1 MDNRP
6 GSGTNGNGHAN
17 GNGNG
22 NGNGRSNGRSNGS
35 LHSKHFS
42 KNGSYPVLERRWRH
56 MPKTTNQRSLPL
68 LPVAILC
75 LAIGVAVGI
84 TTLKDSNLPTL
95 KSPSSQTDTFRWAV
109 NRAMSAAEITQIAK
123 TKDEW
128 LTIVDWWKESIRLMQ
143 SVAYTSEDRKVA
155 QEKVKEYQQNLAYA
169 QRKSQ
174 AKDPVTSATLHLWTR
189 GSRKADVLRIQG
201 KPTQSVRY
209 DALCQEVLTYGNSTV
224 ELNNS
229 IVVNFEDID
238 RNLKTA
244 KESMPTTAL
253 ADGLSWTLGSDK
265 EDVFKVQG
273 TPGRVERYDAPSKEI
288 LHYGNSTV
296 QITDNRVTSYA
307 NFGGNLK
314 VAVRPLP
321 SEVLS
326 DPNSQPNF
334 WSLGADRNEIFRVQ
348 GTPTEVSLDGSSCRE
363 ELRYGNS
370 MVELQNGV
378 VAGYDNSGGNLSVQ
392 VK

>member
-22 NGNGRSNGRSNGS
+22 NGNGNSKES
-35 LHSKHFS
+35 LQRKRVAE
-42 KNGSYPVLERRWRH
+42 NGSYPVLESRWRH
-56 MPKTTNQRSLPL
+56 MPKTANQRSLPL

-75 LAIGVAVGI
+75 LAIGTAIGI
-84 TTLKDSNLPTL
+84 TTIRDFDFNLPTL
-95 KSPSSQTDTFRWAV
+95 NLSLSKNDTFRWAV
-109 NRAMSAAEITQIAK
+109 NRAMSAAEITQIAQ

-128 LTIVDWWKESIRLMQ
+128 LTVAGWWKESIKLMQ
-143 SVAYTSEDRKVA
+143 SVTYNSEDHEVA

-174 AKDPVTSATLHLWTR
+174 TKDPLTSASQHLWTK

-201 KPTQSVRY
+201 QPTQAVRY
-209 DALCQEVLTYGNSTV
+209 DALCQEVLTYGGSTV

-244 KESMPTTAL
+244 KETMPTTAI
-253 ADGLSWTLGSDK
+253 ADSLSWTLGSNK
-265 EDVFKVQG
+265 EEVFRVQG
-273 TPGRVERYDAPSKEI
+273 TPARVERYDVPSKEI
-288 LHYGNSTV
+288 LHYGNSIV

-307 NFGGNLK
+307 NFGGNLR
-314 VAVRPLP
+314 VAVKPLP
-321 SEVLS
+321 SEGS
-326 DPNSQPNF
+326 SENTSQPNS

-348 GTPTEVSLDGSSCRE
+348 GTPTEVSVDGSSCRE
-363 ELRYGNS
+363 ELRYGGS
-370 MVELQNGV
+370 VVELQNGV
-378 VAGYDNSGGNLSVQ
+378 VAEYNNASGNLSVQ

>member
-1 MDNRP
+1 MNNRP
-6 GSGTNGNGHAN
+6 GSGTNGNGHTN

-22 NGNGRSNGRSNGS
+22 NGKRSLPNGS
-35 LHSKHFS
+35 SAE
-42 KNGSYPVLERRWRH
+42 NRSYPVLERRWRH
-56 MPKTTNQRSLPL
+56 IPKPTNRRSLPL

-75 LAIGVAVGI
+75 LAIGTAIGI

-95 KSPSSQTDTFRWAV
+95 KSSVSQTDTFRWAV
-109 NRAMSAAEITQIAK
+109 NRAISAAEITQIAQ

-128 LTIVDWWKESIRLMQ
+128 LIIVGWWKESIQLMQ
-143 SVAYTSEDRKVA
+143 SVAYTSEDRKIA

-174 AKDPVTSATLHLWTR
+174 AKNLITSATQYLWTK
-189 GSRKADVLRIQG
+189 GSRKTDVLRIQG
-201 KPTQSVRY
+201 TPTQAVRY
-209 DALCQEVLTYGNSTV
+209 DALCQEVLTYGSSTV

-244 KESMPTTAL
+244 KESMPTTAM
-253 ADGLSWTLGSDK
+253 ADSLSWTLGSNK
-265 EDVFKVQG
+265 EEVFKIQG
-273 TPGRVERYDAPSKEI
+273 TPARVERYDAPSKEI
-288 LHYGNSTV
+288 LHYGDSTV
-296 QITDNRVTSYA
+296 QIVDNRVTSYA
-307 NFGGNLK
+307 NLSSNLR
-314 VAVRPLP
+314 VAMKPLP
-321 SEVLS
+321 RSEPS
-326 DPNSQPNF
+326 EQTSQPNF

-348 GTPTEVSLDGSSCRE
+348 GTPTEVSLEGSSCRE

-370 MVELQNGV
+370 IIELQNGV
-378 VAGYDNSGGNLSVQ
+378 VSGYNNSSGNLNVR